1 MSDNLDL
8 WSSVEKTDEAYTK
21 KAKKG
26 AHHFTSIAPT
36 YQFKKATEV
45 FGPYGK
51 GWGIDTESEKFS
63 TIEIGDTILINYD
76 AVLYFPEGKFPIHAT
91 EKLAYKTQGAS
102 GYLKVD
108 DEARKKVVTNAITKG
123 LSMLGFNADIF
134 MGMFDDIEYVNNL
147 RIETSIDKA
156 NDKEQEV
163 NKQQQ
168 ELIDYVKRNKTA
180 ISGSASA
187 SMAKGVCSV
196 AIKHLNNKTKIL
208 ILNDIAQKGIAALND
223 EYKKFM
229 ENKNDRL

>member
-1 MSDNLDL
+1 MSNLDL
-8 WSSVEKTDEAYTK
+8 WKSVEKTDEAFTK

-26 AHHFTSIAPT
+26 AHHFTSISPT

-45 FGPYGK
+45 FGSYGQ

-63 TIEIGDTILINYD
+63 TMEIGDTILINYD
-76 AVLYFPEGKFPIHAT
+76 AVLYYPDGKFPIHAT

-102 GYLKVD
+102 SYLKVD

-134 MGMFDDIEYVNNL
+134 MGLFDDIEYVANL
-147 RIETSIDKA
+147 RIESSIDKA
-156 NDKEQEV
+156 NDKDEEV

-168 ELIDYVKRNKTA
+168 ELRDYVKRNMTA
-180 ISGSASA
+180 ISGSASV

-196 AIKHLNNKTKIL
+196 AIKHLNNKSKIL
-208 ILNDIAQKGIAALND
+208 ILNGIAQKGVAALND
-223 EYKKFM
+223 EYNKYM
-229 ENKNDRL
+229 ENQK